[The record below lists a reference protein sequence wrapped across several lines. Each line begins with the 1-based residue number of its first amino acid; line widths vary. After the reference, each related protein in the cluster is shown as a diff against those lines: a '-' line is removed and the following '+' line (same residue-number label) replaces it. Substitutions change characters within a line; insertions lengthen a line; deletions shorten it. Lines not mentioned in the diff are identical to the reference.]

1 LADLANTLGLS
12 SESKLFSTIKRGR
25 KDIYAHPFV
34 AIDVAAYVSP
44 RFKVRMY
51 QYVFHTLHPNYL
63 TDEQIVTKEEYDT
76 LSIRCTKKEKHLG
89 AILLKRSWH
98 KLKQGFCYYVIKVIR
113 TTKMYKT
120 GVSKDINETLR
131 TYRRMDATF
140 QVIFLMY
147 FNTEKDM
154 NDFDIL
160 QNRVFES
167 SKLILSKEQI
177 INLTIEEILA
187 EIHKMIEFAN
197 FSDKV
202 TIESSDGLDEY
213 NQMVPSIE

>member
-1 LADLANTLGLS
+1 MAELTDILGLS
-12 SESKLFSTIKRGR
+12 SESELFSTIKRGR
-25 KDIYAHPFV
+25 GDIYAHPFV

-44 RFKVRMY
+44 RSKVLMY
-51 QYVFHTLHPNYL
+51 NYVFYSLDQKYL
-63 TDEQIVTKEEYDT
+63 TDEQIVKTEKYKT
-76 LSIRCTKKEKHLG
+76 LLLEHTQTKKRHG
-89 AILLKRSWH
+89 ALLLKRSWH
-98 KLKQGFCYYVIKVIR
+98 KLKQGFCYYVIKVNR
-113 TTKMYKT
+113 TTDIYKM
-120 GVSKDINETLR
+120 GVCKNINETLR

-140 QVIFLMY
+140 QIIFLMY

-154 NDFDIL
+154 KDFDSL

-187 EIHKMIEFAN
+187 DIHKMIEFAN

-202 TIESSDGLDEY
+202 TIESPDSLDEY